1 LDPFCCFSI
10 AADCHTTVAA
20 HTHTHR
26 EFEQTNKTK
35 EELFNT
41 QHKTIEVTKLNHY
54 QFHAESNQQH
64 SYYNIQERRE
74 KLEAQMHQAS
84 KEHASMEVRKQISK
98 SLKSITNGSSPSQN
112 ELAALQLQLAKM
124 QTSQAGEE
132 DTTDQEPLREKQKAE
147 ERLQRI
153 IRRCELY
160 VQRHQML
167 KEMGI
172 RGRRGH

>member
-1 LDPFCCFSI
+1 
-10 AADCHTTVAA
+10 
-20 HTHTHR
+20 
-26 EFEQTNKTK
+26 
-35 EELFNT
+35 
-41 QHKTIEVTKLNHY
+41 
-54 QFHAESNQQH
+54 
-64 SYYNIQERRE
+64 
-74 KLEAQMHQAS
+74 MHQAS

-132 DTTDQEPLREKQKAE
+132 DTTNQEPLRERQKAE

-172 RGRRGH
+172 RGKRGH

>member
-1 LDPFCCFSI
+1 
-10 AADCHTTVAA
+10 
-20 HTHTHR
+20 
-26 EFEQTNKTK
+26 
-35 EELFNT
+35 
-41 QHKTIEVTKLNHY
+41 
-54 QFHAESNQQH
+54 
-64 SYYNIQERRE
+64 
-74 KLEAQMHQAS
+74 MHQAS
-84 KEHASMEVRKQISK
+84 KEHASMEVRKQISTLV
-98 SLKSITNGSSPSQN
+98 SDSVSQSQNGSSPSQN

-124 QTSQAGEE
+124 RTSQAVEE
-132 DTTDQEPLREKQKAE
+132 DDTEQESLREKQRAE